1 MYPDR
6 QTPPNTRNQ
15 SYLRRKGVVN
25 HVPGLKRKGCPG
37 TLKPLRLRR
46 GRRAAACIE
55 RYYTGPFEGPPIIKP
70 PALLR
75 NNIDGDELEPEFS
88 GLCVKPGRFL
98 VLPALLLFLK
108 DGGVVWL
115 LGGDQVKDDPGKL
128 MGGSGHGLR
137 STHAGFHAAEV
148 VSEETVAAV

>member
-1 MYPDR
+1 M
-6 QTPPNTRNQ
+6 
-15 SYLRRKGVVN
+15 
-25 HVPGLKRKGCPG
+25 
-37 TLKPLRLRR
+37 
-46 GRRAAACIE
+46 E
-55 RYYTGPFEGPPIIKP
+55 RFYAGPFEGPPTIKP

-98 VLPALLLFLK
+98 VFPALFLLLK
-108 DGGVVWL
+108 DSGVVWL
-115 LGGDQVKDDPGKL
+115 LGGDHVKDDPCKL
-128 MGGSGHGLR
+128 MGGSGHGFG

>member
-70 PALLR
+70 PDLAEDIYFRSLPTGGRVGFDPSMREGESSVPMKYVHAIAL
-75 NNIDGDELEPEFS
+75 
-88 GLCVKPGRFL
+88 
-98 VLPALLLFLK
+98 
-108 DGGVVWL
+108 GVSMIY
-115 LGGDQVKDDPGKL
+115 QNRIRRPN
-128 MGGSGHGLR
+128 
-137 STHAGFHAAEV
+137 
-148 VSEETVAAV
+148 

>member
-46 GRRAAACIE
+46 GRRAAACME
-55 RYYTGPFEGPPIIKP
+55 RCYTGPFEGPPIIKP
-70 PALLR
+70 PAL
-75 NNIDGDELEPEFS
+75 PEDIYFI
-88 GLCVKPGRFL
+88 
-98 VLPALLLFLK
+98 
-108 DGGVVWL
+108 GV
-115 LGGDQVKDDPGKL
+115 
-128 MGGSGHGLR
+128 LR
-137 STHAGFHAAEV
+137 SHRR
-148 VSEETVAAV
+148 VSEVSTLRPGAGPSRRSRPDRG

>member
-70 PALLR
+70 PAL
-75 NNIDGDELEPEFS
+75 PEDIYSF
-88 GLCVKPGRFL
+88 GAKI
-98 VLPALLLFLK
+98 
-108 DGGVVWL
+108 
-115 LGGDQVKDDPGKL
+115 Q
-128 MGGSGHGLR
+128 
-137 STHAGFHAAEV
+137 
-148 VSEETVAAV
+148 

>member
-37 TLKPLRLRR
+37 TLKPLRVRR
-46 GRRAAACIE
+46 GRRAAACME

-70 PALLR
+70 PAAGGYLLR
-75 NNIDGDELEPEFS
+75 WTRL
-88 GLCVKPGRFL
+88 L
-98 VLPALLLFLK
+98 VARIHERAPAAL
-108 DGGVVWL
+108 
-115 LGGDQVKDDPGKL
+115 
-128 MGGSGHGLR
+128 
-137 STHAGFHAAEV
+137 
-148 VSEETVAAV
+148 

>member
-1 MYPDR
+1 M
-6 QTPPNTRNQ
+6 
-15 SYLRRKGVVN
+15 
-25 HVPGLKRKGCPG
+25 
-37 TLKPLRLRR
+37 
-46 GRRAAACIE
+46 E
-55 RYYTGPFEGPPIIKP
+55 RYYAGPFEGPPIIKP